1 MNDNDLEQTIIS
13 TDLPTPHFEDEA
25 TLVSARPVVPIAT
38 AKATERSRIVRRV
51 LPFVIIAGFAG
62 ILIGGGVGYY
72 AKRQI
77 TGDAANQSPAKQE
90 SKENQ
95 AAPEQQ
101 RAVPQAQSQEI
112 DAQPNVALTPS
123 ENKSLASETNTEA
136 NPASHFKR
144 ARRQLIHTIET
155 SSSSR
160 RRASTRRGAARIQE
174 IFAGS
179 NPQ

>member
-1 MNDNDLEQTIIS
+1 MNDNDLEQTMIS
-13 TDLPTPHFEDEA
+13 SNLPAPHFDDEA
-25 TLVSARPVVPIAT
+25 TLASAQPVVPIAT
-38 AKATERSRIVRRV
+38 AKATERSRIVRRA
-51 LPFVIIAGFAG
+51 LPFVVIAGLAG

-72 AKRQI
+72 GKRRI
-77 TGDAANQSPAKQE
+77 AGDIANQSPAKQE

-95 AAPEQQ
+95 TAPEQQ
-101 RAVPQAQSQEI
+101 RAGSQAQSQEI
-112 DAQPNVALTPS
+112 DAQPNVALTSS
-123 ENKSLASETNTEA
+123 ENKSLASETNTVA

-144 ARRQLIHTIET
+144 ARRQLIHTLET
-155 SSSSR
+155 ASSSR